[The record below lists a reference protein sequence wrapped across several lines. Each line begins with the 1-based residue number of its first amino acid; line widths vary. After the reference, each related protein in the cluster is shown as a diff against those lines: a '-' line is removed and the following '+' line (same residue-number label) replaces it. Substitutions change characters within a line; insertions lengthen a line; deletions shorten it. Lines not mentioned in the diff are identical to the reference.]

1 MCVWVC
7 EGEGVGVCVSGCIL
21 VTSSYRNTRIHTHTR
36 AHTHTHTHTH
46 AHSESEGGGAEEQRT
61 VRNVF
66 VASDSLSLKH
76 LITERY
82 EGSDQDKAG

>member
-1 MCVWVC
+1 MDAFWL
-7 EGEGVGVCVSGCIL
+7 L
-21 VTSSYRNTRIHTHTR
+21 VATVTHAYTHTH

-46 AHSESEGGGAEEQRT
+46 ANARSESEGGGAEEQRT